1 MPTDDRDFM
10 VIGIED
16 FNYLHSVVCVR
27 TNLGYLYYSNTN
39 TANSANMM
47 DDTAKKNENTA

>member
-47 DDTAKKNENTA
+47 DDTAKQK